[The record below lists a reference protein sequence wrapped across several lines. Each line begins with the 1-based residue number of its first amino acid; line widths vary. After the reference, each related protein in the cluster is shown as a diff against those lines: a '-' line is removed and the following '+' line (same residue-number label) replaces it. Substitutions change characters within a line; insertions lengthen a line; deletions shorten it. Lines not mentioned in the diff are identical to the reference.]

1 MLNKTALII
10 VGATGISKAPEAV
23 QAMINTD
30 VSGLYYCMRHE
41 VIQMLKQEKGSI
53 INIYSIADLN
63 DMPWAGTYAAT
74 KHAVEGVAKSATP
87 SHTAQGLMINGL
99 APDTTKTDIIAKQ
112 LDDRDEEVMSTIHP
126 LNRLGIQEVIAN
138 GIALLLSDVASFVT
152 DHILNIDGGFQAK

>member
-1 MLNKTALII
+1 
-10 VGATGISKAPEAV
+10 
-23 QAMINTD
+23 
-30 VSGLYYCMRHE
+30 
-41 VIQMLKQEKGSI
+41 MLKQEKGSI

-74 KHAVEGVAKSATP
+74 KHAVVGFTKSATP
-87 SHTAQGLMINGL
+87 IHTAQGLMINGL

-112 LDDRDEEVMSTIHP
+112 LDDRDEEVISAIHP

-152 DHILNIDGGFQAK
+152 HHILNIDGGFQAK